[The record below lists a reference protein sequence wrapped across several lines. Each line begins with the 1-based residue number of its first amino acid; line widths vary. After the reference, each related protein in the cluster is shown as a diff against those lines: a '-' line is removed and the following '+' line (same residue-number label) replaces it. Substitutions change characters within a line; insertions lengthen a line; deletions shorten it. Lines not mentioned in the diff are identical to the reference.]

1 MRFGLK
7 YILFLLACKYKV
19 YSAVDVSCTDVPL
32 TYMILQGW
40 EQELNPE
47 SEIVK
52 ANALVDPSIM
62 RLAPLIPF
70 ETIVQFERLGFF
82 VLDKDTTNDKLVFNL
97 TVSLKDSKPKV
108 EGVGNR
114 SRKDEQAK
122 QLAEKMAKMSIA
134 PEEMFKSQTDL
145 YSAFDEEG
153 VPTHDKEGKE
163 LSKSAYKKLKKEWE
177 KQKKLYESNKK

>member
-1 MRFGLK
+1 M
-7 YILFLLACKYKV
+7 
-19 YSAVDVSCTDVPL
+19 
-32 TYMILQGW
+32 
-40 EQELNPE
+40 NPE
-47 SEIVK
+47 SEIVNAK
-52 ANALVDPSIM
+52 ALVDSSIS
-62 RLAPLIPF
+62 RLAPLVPF

-82 VLDKDTTNDKLVFNL
+82 VVDKDTTEDTLVFNL

-108 EGVGNR
+108 EGSVGNR

-145 YSAFDEEG
+145 YSAFDADG